1 MHHIQPD
8 LSHRE
13 TSATRRV
20 AFAHS
25 PNAVASGIID
35 TSNPHPSPSRSPNA
49 AQSPR
54 IKIASDYRFDHPHE
68 VDLRE
73 FEAEA
78 DYKEYVMFHRIKAH
92 RDKIAAKA
100 TSDSTTPLIR
110 PLLLPN
116 SHQTFLNTIMMHR
129 ILDEQEDSL
138 PNPLEMEEEL
148 ESEQGIFELDM

>member
-1 MHHIQPD
+1 
-8 LSHRE
+8 
-13 TSATRRV
+13 V
-20 AFAHS
+20 AFANS
-25 PNAVASGIID
+25 PNAVVTD
-35 TSNPHPSPSRSPNA
+35 QPNVHPSSSRSPNA

-54 IKIASDYRFDHPHE
+54 IKIANEYRFDHPHE

-78 DYKEYVMFHRIKAH
+78 DYKEYVMFQRIMAH
-92 RDKIAAKA
+92 RDKMAAKV
-100 TSDSTTPLIR
+100 TSDGTTPLIQ

-116 SHQTFLNTIMMHR
+116 NHQTFLNTIMMHR

-138 PNPLEMEEEL
+138 PIPLELDDEL